1 MVKKTLVLFSALAV
15 SACSL
20 DIFGIFATAADVD
33 TRFRESRAAVQPSGL
48 AIGTNYFS
56 FVVIADTHVY
66 SWANGNF
73 TRLKTK
79 LDTNDRFVLACGDL
93 TQEGGL
99 EYMTAYR
106 GLMDSLGLPYYST
119 PGNHDLYFGGW
130 TNFRDIL
137 GPSCYTLKAG
147 NIRLISFDSASGT
160 LGADQRVWLENVL
173 RTYTESVCVVFTHF
187 EFFSPSIFET
197 QQYTDIE
204 EVYYL
209 MDLFSRYGVDYVFM
223 GHSHKYDDRIVNG
236 VRYVVCEDFKE
247 NGGNSMVIRVHVNGG
262 SITHTTFML
271 NN

>member
-119 PGNHDLYFGGW
+119 PGNHDTYFGGW
-130 TNFRDIL
+130 NNYRDIL
-137 GPSCYTLKAG
+137 GPSSYTFTAG
-147 NIRLISFDSASGT
+147 NCRVIVFDSASGT
-160 LGADQRVWLENVL
+160 LGWDQRKWLEGVL
-173 RTYTESVCVVFTHF
+173 AGNSEPLCVVMTHF
-187 EFFSPSIFET
+187 QLFSPSLGET

-204 EVYYL
+204 EVHYL
-209 MDLFSRYGVDYVFM
+209 IDLFGRYGVDYVFM
-223 GHSHKYDDRIVNG
+223 GHSHKYQDNTVKG
-236 VRYVVCEDFKE
+236 VRYIVCEDFKE
-247 NGGNSMVIRVHVNGG
+247 GADWFVRVTIDGNTISHNLFPLGD
-262 SITHTTFML
+262 
-271 NN
+271 